1 MNQESNSH
9 VTSAQVPQA
18 VVKTK
23 KSFSIVWLI
32 PLVAI
37 LIGGSLIYKAVTEKG
52 PEITISF
59 KSAEGLEAGKTKIK
73 YKDVEIG
80 QVDAIDI
87 SHDLS
92 HVIISAE
99 LGKGAARYLTDKT

>member
-1 MNQESNSH
+1 MTQESNHPASP
-9 VTSAQVPQA
+9 AEAPQA

-23 KSFSIVWLI
+23 KSFSIVWLV

-59 KSAEGLEAGKTKIK
+59 KDAEGLESGKTKIK

-80 QVDAIDI
+80 HVTAIDFAK
-87 SHDLS
+87 DLFA
-92 HVIISAE
+92 HKPNV
-99 LGKGAARYLTDKT
+99 TNP